1 MPGFCVSCGAPLT
14 GAFCNKCGARAVTP
28 SARAQPTPV
37 QAQAAVQPA
46 PAAVQAAAAPA
57 KSSGVGKILLI
68 VGGVLLV
75 LFVLGVGAA
84 VYGAYWVKHKVT
96 AYTSAVTG
104 GSSESVKVV
113 ANGNSCRLL
122 STAELQQ
129 ILGVTVERSAE
140 IVDEG
145 KPGCA
150 YYTNQEAFNQLQ
162 RQAAALAK
170 RQVDAVNNR
179 PGPKDD
185 NLPALMKDANNL
197 EGVVKTLAMT
207 QPVEGGQVFSFT
219 VEHNADPNAWLG
231 ARTVQA
237 AVPGYE
243 EVPGIG
249 DHAMLGAFGHLLL
262 VQKGDAMI
270 YLNTLWVP
278 DARTRGTEI
287 AKTIMGH
294 L

>member
-14 GAFCNKCGARAVTP
+14 GAFCNKCGARAAASSSP
-28 SARAQPTPV
+28 I
-37 QAQAAVQPA
+37 QASPPMQSAAVSQPA
-46 PAAVQAAAAPA
+46 ATAA
-57 KSSGVGKILLI
+57 KGSGIGKLLLWA
-68 VGGVLLV
+68 GGILLV
-75 LFVLGVGAA
+75 LFVAGGAAA
-84 VYGAYWVKHKVT
+84 VYGVYWVKHKVSTYT
-96 AYTSAVTG
+96 AAVTG
-104 GSSESVKVV
+104 GSSEPVKVV
-113 ANGNSCRLL
+113 QNGNSCRLL

-170 RQVDAVNNR
+170 KQADEVNNR
-179 PGPKDD
+179 PGPKPD
-185 NLPALMKDANNL
+185 NLPALMKNANEL
-197 EGVVKTLAMT
+197 EGIVKTLAMT
-207 QPVEGGQVFSFT
+207 QPVEGGQLFSFT

-243 EVPGIG
+243 EVSGVG
-249 DHAMLGAFGHLLL
+249 DHAMMGAFGHLFL
-262 VQKGDAMI
+262 VQKGDAFI
-270 YLNTLWVP
+270 YLNTLWIP
-278 DARTRGTEI
+278 DARTRGSEI